1 MKKIIRKLFA
11 PIALLSLALG
21 VGISLNHQKEVIGA
35 SAATTVSVG
44 NDFNAV
50 SGDFDTNFRY
60 DSFRGGGTT
69 APALNSGDIR
79 LYQKN
84 GGGDGGYIT
93 VSPRTADYKITSLT
107 ISNNNQSAGKGP
119 FTAHYI
125 LNGAINTPDPTGWT
139 QIGSG
144 NLNWTGTSYTHSNP
158 SGFTHFKLIATGT
171 DKNNR
176 VYVDSISITYDYFG
190 GATVPVSGISIDDNI
205 ESLSL
210 MEGTSQQLTATIAPS
225 DATNKNVSWSSSDET
240 KVTVVN
246 GLVNALAVTST
257 PVTVTVTTADGGK
270 TDSVEVTV
278 TADPFTV
285 VKTSTFDSSGNTDY
299 PTVTGMGTYFATG
312 YGTTDKNIVGSLK
325 STNLLLA
332 DVPVGSDIRVEIA
345 AVVNNAS
352 DTKIAT
358 VYGLDYAG
366 DRISGIMGTYTVPAG
381 GGATGS
387 LPNLTTFAQEN
398 KGLVVLSGSILKKAY
413 GIEVEF
419 GTSAARA
426 VLVEISVYYSSDET
440 DENQAIAFA
449 NLVNNDVGLG
459 ANGSC
464 SAILEVL
471 QNDYSLLSS
480 GAKTIFDTSTD
491 DDFVSARDRLSYL
504 ESWVAQN
511 PLATPTREVVNNSS
525 NRNLVAVVSIGL
537 IGLTSILGYYFINKK
552 RSLG

>member
-1 MKKIIRKLFA
+1 
-11 PIALLSLALG
+11 
-21 VGISLNHQKEVIGA
+21 
-35 SAATTVSVG
+35 
-44 NDFNAV
+44 
-50 SGDFDTNFRY
+50 
-60 DSFRGGGTT
+60 
-69 APALNSGDIR
+69 
-79 LYQKN
+79 
-84 GGGDGGYIT
+84 
-93 VSPRTADYKITSLT
+93 
-107 ISNNNQSAGKGP
+107 
-119 FTAHYI
+119 
-125 LNGAINTPDPTGWT
+125 
-139 QIGSG
+139 
-144 NLNWTGTSYTHSNP
+144 
-158 SGFTHFKLIATGT
+158 
-171 DKNNR
+171 
-176 VYVDSISITYDYFG
+176 
-190 GATVPVSGISIDDNI
+190 
-205 ESLSL
+205 

-257 PVTVTVTTADGGK
+257 PVTITVTTDDGNW
-270 TDSVEVTV
+270 TDTVEVTV
-278 TADPFTV
+278 TADPFTLI
-285 VKTSTFDSSGNTDY
+285 KTSTFGSSGSPDY
-299 PTVTGMGTYFATG
+299 PTVTSMGAYFGSG
-312 YGTTDKNIVGSLK
+312 YGTADKGTVAKAK
-325 STNLLLA
+325 STNALLA
-332 DVPVGSDIRVEIA
+332 DVPVGSDIKVEIA

-525 NRNLVAVVSIGL
+525 NRNLAVVSIGL

>member
-1 MKKIIRKLFA
+1 MNKIIKRLFT
-11 PIALLSLALG
+11 PLAVFAMAIGIG
-21 VGISLNHQKEVIGA
+21 VSVNAQKDVVGA
-35 SAATTVSVG
+35 RAATTVSVG
-44 NDFNAV
+44 NDFTAV
-50 SGDFDTNFRY
+50 SGNFDANFRY
-60 DSFRGGGTT
+60 DSFKGGGTT
-69 APALNSGDIR
+69 APALNGGDIR
-79 LYQKN
+79 LYQKS

-93 VSPRTADYKITSLT
+93 VSPRTADYKMTSFT
-107 ISNNNQSAGKGP
+107 ISASMAGPFSVYSISAGSV
-119 FTAHYI
+119 
-125 LNGAINTPDPTGWT
+125 NTPDPSGWT
-139 QIGSG
+139 SAATSPT
-144 NLNWTGTSYTHSNP
+144 WVGTALPKTYTYNNP
-158 SGFTHFKLIATGT
+158 SGFTHFKVLCNGT
-171 DKNNR
+171 SSSTR
-176 VYVDSISITYDYFG
+176 IYVDSISITYDYFG
-190 GATVPVSGISIDDNI
+190 GAAVPVSGISIDDNI

-285 VKTSTFDSSGNTDY
+285 VKTSTFNGSGNTDY
-299 PTVTGMGTYFATG
+299 PTVTGMGTYFTTG

-332 DVPVGSDIRVEIA
+332 DVPVGSDIKVEIA

-464 SAILEVL
+464 SSILEVL

-480 GAKTIFDTSTD
+480 GAKTIFDTSSD
-491 DDFVSARDRLSYL
+491 DDFVSARERLSYL

>member
-1 MKKIIRKLFA
+1 MNKIIKRLFT
-11 PIALLSLALG
+11 PLAVFAMAIGIG
-21 VGISLNHQKEVIGA
+21 VSVNAQKDVVGA
-35 SAATTVSVG
+35 RAATTVSVG
-44 NDFNAV
+44 NDFKAV
-50 SGDFDTNFRY
+50 SGIFDANFAY
-60 DSFRGGGTT
+60 TSYQGDAGT
-69 APALNSGDIR
+69 APALNNGDIR
-79 LYQKN
+79 LYQK
-84 GGGDGGYIT
+84 GGYIT
-93 VSPRTADYKITSLT
+93 VSSRSADYKITSLT
-107 ISNNNQSAGKGP
+107 ISNNNDKAGKGP
-119 FTAHYI
+119 FTAHFI
-125 LNGAINTPDPTGWT
+125 LNGEINNPDPSAWT

-144 NLNWTGTSYTHSNP
+144 NLSWNGTSYTHSNP
-158 SGFTHFKLIATGT
+158 SGFTHFKLVATGT
-171 DKNNR
+171 SKTTR

-190 GATVPVSGISIDDNI
+190 GAAVPVSGISIDDNI

-278 TADPFTV
+278 TADPYTLI
-285 VKTSTFDSSGNTDY
+285 KTSTFTGSGSSDY
-299 PTVTGMGTYFATG
+299 PTVTSMGSYFTNG
-312 YGTTDKNIVGSLK
+312 YGTADKGTVAKVK
-325 STNLLLA
+325 STNSLLA
-332 DVPVGSDIRVEIA
+332 NVPVASDIKVEIA
-345 AVVNNAS
+345 AVVNNAT
-352 DTKIAT
+352 DTKTAT

-366 DRISGIMGTYTVPAG
+366 DRISEMSGTYTVPAAG
-381 GGATGS
+381 GTNLQ
-387 LPNLTTFAQEN
+387 LPNLTTIAQEN
-398 KGLVVLSGSILKKAY
+398 KGLVVLNGLLTKKAY

-419 GTSAARA
+419 GTSDARA
-426 VLVEISVYYSSDET
+426 LLVQISVYYSCDET

-464 SAILEVL
+464 SSILEVL

-480 GAKTIFDTSTD
+480 GAKTIVDTSSD
-491 DDFVSARDRLSYL
+491 NDFVSARERLSYL

-511 PLATPTREVVNNSS
+511 SSANLTREAVNNSS
-525 NRNLVAVVSIGL
+525 NRNLVAVVSMGL
-537 IGLTSILGYYFINKK
+537 IGLTSILGYFFINKK

>member
-1 MKKIIRKLFA
+1 MKKIIKKLFA

-21 VGISLNHQKEVIGA
+21 VGISLNHQKDVIGA

-50 SGDFDTNFRY
+50 SGNFDANFRY
-60 DSFRGGGTT
+60 DSFKGGGTT

-107 ISNNNQSAGKGP
+107 ISNNNESAGKGP

-257 PVTVTVTTADGGK
+257 PVTITVTTDDGNW
-270 TDSVEVTV
+270 TDTVEVTV
-278 TADPFTV
+278 TADPFTLI
-285 VKTSTFDSSGNTDY
+285 KTSTFGSSGSPDY
-299 PTVTGMGTYFATG
+299 PTVTSMGAYFGSG
-312 YGTTDKNIVGSLK
+312 YGTADKGKVAKVK
-325 STNLLLA
+325 STNALLA
-332 DVPVGSDIRVEIA
+332 NVPVGSDIKVEIA
-345 AVVNNAS
+345 AVVNHAS
-352 DTKIAT
+352 DTKTAT

-366 DRISGIMGTYTVPAG
+366 DRISKMSGTYTVPASG
-381 GGATGS
+381 GISGID
-387 LPNLTTFAQEN
+387 NMTTFAQEN
-398 KGLVVLSGSILKKAY
+398 KGLVVLNGLLTKKAY

-419 GTSAARA
+419 STSAARA
-426 VLVEISVYYSSDET
+426 LLVEISVYYSSDET

-480 GAKTIFDTSTD
+480 GAKTIFDTSSD
-491 DDFVSARDRLSYL
+491 NDFVSARERLSYL

-511 PLATPTREVVNNSS
+511 PSATPTREAVNNSS
-525 NRNLVAVVSIGL
+525 NRNLAVVSIGL

>member
-1 MKKIIRKLFA
+1 MNKIIKRLFT
-11 PIALLSLALG
+11 PLAVFAMAIGIG
-21 VGISLNHQKEVIGA
+21 VSVNAQKDVVGA
-35 SAATTVSVG
+35 RAATTVSVG
-44 NDFNAV
+44 NDFTAV
-50 SGDFDTNFRY
+50 SGNFDANFRY
-60 DSFRGGGTT
+60 DSFKGGGTT
-69 APALNSGDIR
+69 APALNGGDIR
-79 LYQKN
+79 LYQKS

-93 VSPRTADYKITSLT
+93 VSPRTADYKMTSFT
-107 ISNNNQSAGKGP
+107 ISASMAGPFSVYSISAGSVD
-119 FTAHYI
+119 
-125 LNGAINTPDPTGWT
+125 TPDPSGWT
-139 QIGSG
+139 SAATSPT
-144 NLNWTGTSYTHSNP
+144 WVGTALPKTYTYNNP
-158 SGFTHFKLIATGT
+158 SGFTHFKVLCNGT
-171 DKNNR
+171 SSSTR
-176 VYVDSISITYDYFG
+176 IYVDSISITYDYFG
-190 GATVPVSGISIDDNI
+190 GAAVPVSGISIDDNI

-285 VKTSTFDSSGNTDY
+285 VKTSTFGSSGSPDY
-299 PTVTGMGTYFATG
+299 PTVTGMGTYFTTG

-332 DVPVGSDIRVEIA
+332 DVPVGSDIKVEIA

-464 SAILEVL
+464 SSILEVL

-480 GAKTIFDTSTD
+480 GAKTIFDTSSD
-491 DDFVSARDRLSYL
+491 NDFVSARERLSYL

-511 PLATPTREVVNNSS
+511 PSATPTREAVNNSS
-525 NRNLVAVVSIGL
+525 NRNLAVVSIGL

>member
-1 MKKIIRKLFA
+1 MKKIFA
-11 PIALLSLALG
+11 PFAVFAMAIGIG
-21 VGISLNHQKEVIGA
+21 VSVNAQKDVVGA
-35 SAATTVSVG
+35 EAATTVSVG
-44 NDFNAV
+44 NDFEAV
-50 SGDFDTNFRY
+50 SGIFDANFAY
-60 DSFRGGGTT
+60 TSYKGNAGT
-69 APALNSGDIR
+69 APALNNGDIR
-79 LYQKN
+79 LYQN
-84 GGGDGGYIT
+84 GGYIT
-93 VSPRTADYKITSLT
+93 VSPSAADYKITSLT
-107 ISNNNQSAGKGP
+107 ISNNNESAGKGP

-125 LNGAINTPDPTGWT
+125 LSGAINTPDPTGWT

-144 NLNWTGTSYTHSNP
+144 NLSWTGTAYTYANP
-158 SGFTHFKLIATGT
+158 AGFTHFKLVATGT
-171 DKNNR
+171 DKYNR

-190 GATVPVSGISIDDNI
+190 GAAVPVSGISIDDNI

-257 PVTVTVTTADGGK
+257 PVTITVTTDDGNW
-270 TDSVEVTV
+270 TDTVEVTV
-278 TADPFTV
+278 TADPFTLI
-285 VKTSTFDSSGNTDY
+285 KTSTFGSSGSPDY
-299 PTVTGMGTYFATG
+299 PTVTSMGTYFGSG
-312 YGTTDKNIVGSLK
+312 YGTADKGKVAKAK
-325 STNLLLA
+325 STNALLA
-332 DVPVGSDIRVEIA
+332 NVPVGSDIKVEIA
-345 AVVNNAS
+345 AVVNDNS

-366 DRISGIMGTYTVPAG
+366 DRISEMSGTYTVPAAG
-381 GGATGS
+381 GTSGS
-387 LPNLTTFAQEN
+387 LPNMTTFAQEN
-398 KGLVVLSGSILKKAY
+398 KGLVVLNGLLTKKAY

-419 GTSAARA
+419 STSNARA
-426 VLVEISVYYSSDET
+426 LLVQISVYYSCDET

-464 SAILEVL
+464 SSILEVL

-480 GAKTIFDTSTD
+480 GAKTIVDTSSD
-491 DDFVSARDRLSYL
+491 NDFVSARERLSYL

-511 PLATPTREVVNNSS
+511 PSANPTREAVNNSS
-525 NRNLVAVVSIGL
+525 NKNLVAVVSMGL

>member
-1 MKKIIRKLFA
+1 MNKIIKRLFT
-11 PIALLSLALG
+11 PLAVFAMAIGLG
-21 VGISLNHQKEVIGA
+21 VAVNNQKDVVGA
-35 SAATTVSVG
+35 RAATTVSVG
-44 NDFNAV
+44 NDFDAV
-50 SGDFDTNFRY
+50 SGNFDANFRY
-60 DSFRGGGTT
+60 DSYKGGGTT
-69 APALNSGDIR
+69 APALYGGDIR
-79 LYQKN
+79 LYQKS

-93 VSPRTADYKITSLT
+93 VSPRTADYKMTSFT
-107 ISNNNQSAGKGP
+107 ISASMAGPFSVYSISAGSV
-119 FTAHYI
+119 
-125 LNGAINTPDPTGWT
+125 NTPDPSGWT
-139 QIGSG
+139 SAATSPK
-144 NLNWTGTSYTHSNP
+144 WVGTALPKTYTYNNP
-158 SGFTHFKLIATGT
+158 SGFTHFKVLCNGT
-171 DKNNR
+171 SSSTR
-176 VYVDSISITYDYFG
+176 LYVDSISITYDYFG
-190 GATVPVSGISIDDNI
+190 GAAVPVSGISIDDNI

-285 VKTSTFDSSGNTDY
+285 VKTSTFGSSGSPDY
-299 PTVTGMGTYFATG
+299 PTVTGMGTYFTTG

-332 DVPVGSDIRVEIA
+332 DVPVGSDIKVEIA

-464 SAILEVL
+464 SSILEVL

-480 GAKTIFDTSTD
+480 GAKTIFDTSSD
-491 DDFVSARDRLSYL
+491 NDFVSARERLSYL

-511 PLATPTREVVNNSS
+511 PSATPTREAVNNSS
-525 NRNLVAVVSIGL
+525 NRNLAVVSIGL

>member
-11 PIALLSLALG
+11 PIAVLALAVG
-21 VGISLNHQKEVIGA
+21 VSISLNSQKDIVGA
-35 SAATTVSVG
+35 EAATTVSVG
-44 NDFNAV
+44 NDFTAV
-50 SGDFDTNFRY
+50 SGNFDANFRY
-60 DSFRGGGTT
+60 DSFKGGGTT
-69 APALNSGDIR
+69 PPAVNGGDIR
-79 LYQKN
+79 LYQKS

-93 VSPRTADYKITSLT
+93 VSPRIADYKMTSFT
-107 ISNNNQSAGKGP
+107 ISASMAGPFSVYSISAG
-119 FTAHYI
+119 
-125 LNGAINTPDPTGWT
+125 LVNTPDPTSGWT
-139 QIGSG
+139 SADASPK
-144 NLNWTGTSYTHSNP
+144 WVGTALPKTYTYNNP
-158 SGFTHFKLIATGT
+158 SGFTHFKLIVNGT
-171 DKNNR
+171 SSSTR

-190 GATVPVSGISIDDNI
+190 GAAVPVSGISIDDNI

-210 MEGTSQQLTATIAPS
+210 IEGTSQQLTATIAPS

-257 PVTVTVTTADGGK
+257 PVTVTVTTDDGGK

-278 TADPFTV
+278 TADPYTLI
-285 VKTSTFDSSGNTDY
+285 KTSTFTGSGSSDY
-299 PTVTGMGTYFATG
+299 PTVTSMGSYFTDG
-312 YGTTDKNIVGSLK
+312 YGTANKGTVAKVK
-325 STNLLLA
+325 STNSLLA
-332 DVPVGSDIRVEIA
+332 NVPVASDIKVKVA
-345 AVVNNAS
+345 AVVNNAT
-352 DTKIAT
+352 DTKVAT
-358 VYGLDYAG
+358 IYALDYAG
-366 DRISGIMGTYTVPAG
+366 NRITGSSGTYTVPAA

-387 LPNLTTFAQEN
+387 LPNMTTFAQEN
-398 KGLVVLSGSILKKAY
+398 QGLVILNGSLTKKAY

-426 VLVEISVYYSSDET
+426 LLVQISVYYSFDET
-440 DENQAIAFA
+440 DDNQATAFA

-464 SAILEVL
+464 SSILEVL

-480 GAKTIFDTSTD
+480 GAKTIVDTSSD
-491 DDFVSARDRLSYL
+491 NDFVSARERLSYL

-511 PLATPTREVVNNSS
+511 SSANLTREAVNNSS
-525 NRNLVAVVSIGL
+525 NRNLVAVVSMGL

>member
-11 PIALLSLALG
+11 PIAVFSLAFG
-21 VGISLNHQKEVIGA
+21 VTISLSNQNDVVVA
-35 SAATTVSVG
+35 QAATTVSVG
-44 NDFNAV
+44 NDFSAV
-50 SGDFDTNFRY
+50 SGIFDANFAY
-60 DSFRGGGTT
+60 TSYQGDAGT
-69 APALNSGDIR
+69 APALNNGDIR
-79 LYQKN
+79 LYQN
-84 GGGDGGYIT
+84 GGYIT
-93 VSPRTADYKITSLT
+93 VSSRSANYKMTSLT

-119 FTAHYI
+119 FTAHFI
-125 LNGAINTPDPTGWT
+125 LNGEINNPDPAAWT

-144 NLNWTGTSYTHSNP
+144 NLSWTGTSYTHSNP

-190 GATVPVSGISIDDNI
+190 GPAVPVSGISIDDNI

-285 VKTSTFDSSGNTDY
+285 VKTSTFDGSGSSDY
-299 PTVTGMGTYFATG
+299 PTVTSMGTYFSTG
-312 YGTTDKNIVGSLK
+312 YGTADKGIVAKVK
-325 STNLLLA
+325 STNSLLA
-332 DVPVGSDIRVEIA
+332 NVPVASDIKVKVA
-345 AVVNNAS
+345 AVVNNAT
-352 DTKIAT
+352 DTKVAT
-358 VYGLDYAG
+358 IYALDYAG
-366 DRISGIMGTYTVPAG
+366 NRITGSSGTYTVPAA

-387 LPNLTTFAQEN
+387 LPNMTTFAQEN
-398 KGLVVLSGSILKKAY
+398 QGLVILNGSLTKKAY

-426 VLVEISVYYSSDET
+426 VLVQISVYYSFDET
-440 DENQAIAFA
+440 DDNQATAFA

-464 SAILEVL
+464 SSILEVL

-480 GAKTIFDTSTD
+480 GAKSIFDSSTD
-491 DDFVSARDRLSYL
+491 AKYVNARARMAYL
-504 ESWVAQN
+504 QAWVDLN
-511 PLATPTREVVNNSS
+511 GTRATRQVATNDTNN
-525 NRNLVAVVSIGL
+525 VAAVVLIGV
-537 IGLTSILGYYFINKK
+537 IGLTTLVGYYFINKK
-552 RSLG
+552 RLTA

>member
-1 MKKIIRKLFA
+1 
-11 PIALLSLALG
+11 
-21 VGISLNHQKEVIGA
+21 
-35 SAATTVSVG
+35 
-44 NDFNAV
+44 
-50 SGDFDTNFRY
+50 
-60 DSFRGGGTT
+60 
-69 APALNSGDIR
+69 
-79 LYQKN
+79 
-84 GGGDGGYIT
+84 
-93 VSPRTADYKITSLT
+93 
-107 ISNNNQSAGKGP
+107 
-119 FTAHYI
+119 
-125 LNGAINTPDPTGWT
+125 
-139 QIGSG
+139 
-144 NLNWTGTSYTHSNP
+144 
-158 SGFTHFKLIATGT
+158 
-171 DKNNR
+171 
-176 VYVDSISITYDYFG
+176 
-190 GATVPVSGISIDDNI
+190 
-205 ESLSL
+205 

-285 VKTSTFDSSGNTDY
+285 VKTSTFDGSGNSDY
-299 PTVTGMGTYFATG
+299 PTVTGMGTYFGTG
-312 YGTTDKNIVGSLK
+312 YGTTSNNVVGSLK

-332 DVPVGSDIRVEIA
+332 DVPVGSDIKVEIA

-480 GAKTIFDTSTD
+480 GAKTIFDTSSD
-491 DDFVSARDRLSYL
+491 NDFVSARERLSYL

-511 PLATPTREVVNNSS
+511 PSANPTREAVNNSS
-525 NRNLVAVVSIGL
+525 NRNLAVVSIGL

>member
-44 NDFNAV
+44 NDFTAV
-50 SGDFDTNFRY
+50 SGNFDANFAY
-60 DSFRGGGTT
+60 TSYKGGAGT
-69 APALNSGDIR
+69 APAIYGGDIR
-79 LYQKN
+79 LYQN
-84 GGGDGGYIT
+84 GGYIT
-93 VSPRTADYKITSLT
+93 VSSRVVDYKITSLT
-107 ISNNNQSAGKGP
+107 INNNDDSKGRGP

-125 LNGAINTPDPTGWT
+125 SSGTAGDTDPTGWT

-144 NLNWTGTSYTHSNP
+144 NLSWTGTAYTYANP
-158 SGFTHFKLIATGT
+158 AGFTHFKLVATGT
-171 DKNNR
+171 TSSTR

-190 GATVPVSGISIDDNI
+190 GAAVPVSGISIDDNI

-285 VKTSTFDSSGNTDY
+285 VKTSTFDGSGNSDY
-299 PTVTGMGTYFATG
+299 PTVTGMGTYFGTG
-312 YGTTDKNIVGSLK
+312 YGTTSNNVVGSLK

-332 DVPVGSDIRVEIA
+332 DVPVGSDIKVEIA
-345 AVVNNAS
+345 AVVNDNS
-352 DTKIAT
+352 DTKTAT

-381 GGATGS
+381 VGATGS

-398 KGLVVLSGSILKKAY
+398 KGLVVLNGLLTKKAY

-419 GTSAARA
+419 STSDKRA

-464 SAILEVL
+464 SSILEVL

-480 GAKTIFDTSTD
+480 GAKTIFDTSSD
-491 DDFVSARDRLSYL
+491 NDFVSARERLSYL

-511 PLATPTREVVNNSS
+511 PSANPTREAVNNSS
-525 NRNLVAVVSIGL
+525 NRNLAVVSIGL

>member
-21 VGISLNHQKEVIGA
+21 VTISLSNQNDVVVA
-35 SAATTVSVG
+35 QAATTVSVG
-44 NDFNAV
+44 NDFDAV
-50 SGDFDTNFRY
+50 SGNFDANFRY
-60 DSFRGGGTT
+60 DSFKGGGTT
-69 APALNSGDIR
+69 APALNGGDIR
-79 LYQKN
+79 LYQKS

-93 VSPRTADYKITSLT
+93 VSPRIADYKMTSFT
-107 ISNNNQSAGKGP
+107 ISASMAGPFSVYYISAG
-119 FTAHYI
+119 
-125 LNGAINTPDPTGWT
+125 LVNTPDPSGWT
-139 QIGSG
+139 SAATSPT
-144 NLNWTGTSYTHSNP
+144 WVGTALPKTYTYNNP
-158 SGFTHFKLIATGT
+158 SGFTHFKLIVNGT
-171 DKNNR
+171 SSSTR

-190 GATVPVSGISIDDNI
+190 GAAVPVSGISIDDNI

-299 PTVTGMGTYFATG
+299 PTVTGMGAYFGTG
-312 YGTTDKNIVGSLK
+312 YGTADKAKVAKVK
-325 STNLLLA
+325 STNSLLA
-332 DVPVGSDIRVEIA
+332 NVPVASDIKVKVA
-345 AVVNNAS
+345 AVVNHAT
-352 DTKIAT
+352 DTKTAT

-366 DRISGIMGTYTVPAG
+366 DRISEMSGTYTVPAA

-387 LPNLTTFAQEN
+387 LPNMTTFAEEN
-398 KGLVVLSGSILKKAY
+398 QGLVILNRSLTNKAY

-426 VLVEISVYYSSDET
+426 LLVQISVYYSFDET

-464 SAILEVL
+464 SSILGVL

-480 GAKTIFDTSTD
+480 GAKTIVDTSSD
-491 DDFVSARDRLSYL
+491 NDFVSARERLSYL

-511 PLATPTREVVNNSS
+511 SSANLTREAVNNSS

>member
-50 SGDFDTNFRY
+50 SGNFDANFRY
-60 DSFRGGGTT
+60 DSFKGGGTT
-69 APALNSGDIR
+69 APALNGGDIR
-79 LYQKN
+79 LYQKS

-93 VSPRTADYKITSLT
+93 VSPRTADYKMTSFT
-107 ISNNNQSAGKGP
+107 ISASMAGPFSVYSISAGSV
-119 FTAHYI
+119 
-125 LNGAINTPDPTGWT
+125 NTPDPSGWT
-139 QIGSG
+139 SAATSPT
-144 NLNWTGTSYTHSNP
+144 WVGTALPKTYTYNNP
-158 SGFTHFKLIATGT
+158 SGFTHFKVLCNGT
-171 DKNNR
+171 SSSTR
-176 VYVDSISITYDYFG
+176 IYVDSISITYDYFG
-190 GATVPVSGISIDDNI
+190 GAAVPVSGISIDDNI

-299 PTVTGMGTYFATG
+299 PTVTGMGTYFKTG

-332 DVPVGSDIRVEIA
+332 DVPVGSDIKVEIA

>member
-21 VGISLNHQKEVIGA
+21 VGLAASREVVKVNAAASVTLTTTKFGLSGTSYATKSFTEAGVTFNITDCNVNNGLNMKA
-35 SAATTVSVG
+35 R
-44 NDFNAV
+44 
-50 SGDFDTNFRY
+50 SGEIY
-60 DSFRGGGTT
+60 
-69 APALNSGDIR
+69 NSSGFSG
-79 LYQKN
+79 Q
-84 GGGDGGYIT
+84 
-93 VSPRTADYKITSLT
+93 KITSIDL
-107 ISNNNQSAGKGP
+107 SNIKFSSTSGAGFSVYGGTSAKA
-119 FTAHYI
+119 TTTELYR
-125 LNGAINTPDPTGWT
+125 N
-139 QIGSG
+139 
-144 NLNWTGTSYTHSNP
+144 TGTTTTTTTNVSFLGYEYNYFYIKNT
-158 SGFTHFKLIATGT
+158 GTRTAAFATGVVI
-171 DKNNR
+171 N
-176 VYVDSISITYDYFG
+176 YDVVG
-190 GATVPVSGISIDDNI
+190 GPAVPVSGISIDDNI

-210 MEGTSQQLTATIAPS
+210 IEGTSQQLTATIAPS

-285 VKTSTFDSSGNTDY
+285 VKTSTFGGSGNSDY
-299 PTVTGMGTYFATG
+299 PTVTGMGTYFSTG
-312 YGTTDKNIVGSLK
+312 YGTADKAKVAKVK
-325 STNLLLA
+325 STNSLLA
-332 DVPVGSDIRVEIA
+332 NVPVASDIKVKVA
-345 AVVNNAS
+345 AVVNHAT
-352 DTKIAT
+352 DTKTAT

-366 DRISGIMGTYTVPAG
+366 DRISEMSGTYTVPAA

-387 LPNLTTFAQEN
+387 LPNMTTFAEEN
-398 KGLVVLSGSILKKAY
+398 QGLVILNRSLTNKAY

-426 VLVEISVYYSSDET
+426 LLVQISVYYSFDET

-464 SAILEVL
+464 SSILGVL

-480 GAKTIFDTSTD
+480 GAKTIVDTSSD
-491 DDFVSARDRLSYL
+491 NDFVSARERLSYL

-511 PLATPTREVVNNSS
+511 SSANLTREAVNNSS
-525 NRNLVAVVSIGL
+525 NRNLVAVVSMGL